1 MTHPV
6 AELVI
11 VLGVVAVTAAAGTMF
26 VMPRPKPDVPEDQK
40 PAVVE
45 VQPALVAPVVQ
56 AEPVDPQRQQLNEVR
71 VRIQAVQQKAE
82 RLEKL
87 LDDEAKGSKRDGR

>member
-6 AELVI
+6 GELVI
-11 VLGVVAVTAAAGTMF
+11 LAAVVAVAAGTMI

-71 VRIQAVQQKAE
+71 VRIQAVQQKAD
-82 RLEKL
+82 RLEKF

>member
-6 AELVI
+6 GELVI
-11 VLGVVAVTAAAGTMF
+11 VVAVVAVAAGTMI

-40 PAVVE
+40 RAVVE

-71 VRIQAVQQKAE
+71 VLIHVIQDKAA
-82 RLEKL
+82 RLEKM
-87 LDDEAKGSKRDGR
+87 LDYEAEGEERDGR

>member
-6 AELVI
+6 DALVI
-11 VLGVVAVTAAAGTMF
+11 VAAVVAVAAGTMV